1 MGSATL
7 AFRPAV
13 IVLCLSGMVACG
25 KSTSL
30 PGAVYANQVPVYP
43 SAVYDGAMGGD
54 YMDEVGGVVT
64 LKSQSWFFK
73 TDDAVEK
80 ITAFYAEQLPGATK
94 SVDEEGEVTFTL
106 IPTGAGEGEDVVVR
120 INPGRLQITEKY
132 KPGARK
138 G

>member
-1 MGSATL
+1 MDSATL

-13 IVLCLSGMVACG
+13 LVLSLSVMVACG

-54 YMDEVGGVVT
+54 YMDEVGGAVT

-80 ITAFYAEQLPGATK
+80 LATFYAEHLPGATK
-94 SVDEEGEVTFTL
+94 NVDDEGEVTFTL
-106 IPTGAGEGEDVVVR
+106 VPTGAGEGESVVVR
-120 INPGRLQITEKY
+120 INPGKLQITEKY
-132 KPGARK
+132 KPGRK

>member
-1 MGSATL
+1 MDSVTL

-30 PGAVYANQVPVYP
+30 PGAVYANQVKVYP

-54 YMDEVGGVVT
+54 HMDEVGGAVT
-64 LKSQSWFFK
+64 LKSQSWFF
-73 TDDAVEK
+73 TTGDAVEK
-80 ITAFYAEQLPGATK
+80 ITAFYAEHLPGATK
-94 SVDEEGEVTFTL
+94 NVDEDGEITFTL
-106 IPTGAGEGEDVVVR
+106 IPTGAEQGEDIVVR
-120 INPGRLQITEKY
+120 INPGKLQITESY
-132 KPGARK
+132 RPGRRK